1 MVAWGIV
8 TLCMGF
14 VQNYHGLLIA
24 RIFLGVGEAGLFPG
38 VAYYLTMWYAPADL
52 AFRQGMFFSA
62 ASAAGGFS
70 GLLAYAIN
78 KMDGLMGHSGWRWI
92 FIMEGA
98 VTVAVA
104 IVAYFLIQDF
114 PDTAKFLTPE
124 ERAWAI
130 ERVKYVSSGRGGGE
144 VGKVQEQAEA
154 FKWKY
159 IKNGLLDWQIWIAIL
174 VSLPYTHDIGSRP

>member
-14 VQNYHGLLIA
+14 VQDYHGLLIS

-38 VAYYLTMWYAPADL
+38 VAYYLTFFYASEDL

-78 KMDGLMGHSGWRWI
+78 KMDGLGGYSGWRWI
-92 FIMEGA
+92 FLIEGA
-98 VTVAVA
+98 VTIAFAFVA
-104 IVAYFLIQDF
+104 FLLIHDS
-114 PDTAKFLTPE
+114 PETAKFLTPE
-124 ERAWAI
+124 ERAWVV
-130 ERVKYVSSGRGGGE
+130 ERVKYSSNGRNAGQQGKAEE
-144 VGKVQEQAEA
+144 VVEKFQ
-154 FKWKY
+154 WKY
-159 IKNGLLDWQIWIAIL
+159 IKAAVTDWQIWLAIP
-174 VSLPYTHDIGSRP
+174 VSAALLNNS

>member
-14 VQNYHGLLIA
+14 VQDYHGLLIA

-38 VAYYLTMWYAPADL
+38 VAYYLTMWYAPEDL

-78 KMDGLMGHSGWRWI
+78 KMDGAMGHSGWRWI
-92 FIMEGA
+92 FIVEGA

-124 ERAWAI
+124 EKAWAI
-130 ERVKYVSSGRGGGE
+130 ERVKYVATGRGGE

-174 VSLPYTHDIGSRP
+174 VSILSAHDVGP